1 MRGSEPFMQGM
12 QNDRKHA
19 THMQILVPSS
29 SFLFFLLFAWD
40 KCAHSILKDLSSR
53 IFLSIGVYVTMDS
66 HSIEDNTTCNNF
78 VAKITGSQDF
88 ALDWF
93 LYPMEQRPDLREWRK
108 SSTCTLLREANLVCN
123 IETGRC
129 SNDVRTLLKMG
140 KYRTIKIQTRDVAT
154 FFFVYNESN

>member
-53 IFLSIGVYVTMDS
+53 IFLSIRVYVTMDS
-66 HSIEDNTTCNNF
+66 HSIEDNTNNF
-78 VAKITGSQDF
+78 VAKITGSVPSWRQDC
-88 ALDWF
+88 ALNWF
-93 LYPMEQRPDLREWRK
+93 LYPMERRPDLREWRK
-108 SSTCTLLREANLVCN
+108 SSTCTCTLLREANLVCN

-154 FFFVYNESN
+154 FFFV